1 MTHAMELLADERAR
15 SHLERARQL
24 RHARRQRTLRRSR
37 RMERKAEI
45 RLVEA
50 WRRAGDLRAR
60 SGYPAD

>member
-1 MTHAMELLADERAR
+1 MELLADERAR
-15 SHLERARQL
+15 GHLQLARQL
-24 RHARRQRTLRRSR
+24 RHARRQRTLRRAC

-50 WRRAGDLRAR
+50 WRRADDLRAR